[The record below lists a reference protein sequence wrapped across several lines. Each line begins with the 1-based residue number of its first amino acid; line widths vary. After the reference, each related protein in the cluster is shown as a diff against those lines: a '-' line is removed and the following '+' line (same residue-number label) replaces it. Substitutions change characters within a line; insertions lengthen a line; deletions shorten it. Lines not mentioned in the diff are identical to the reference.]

1 MSQLIA
7 EFTKQAK
14 KGSNRMVD
22 GGKKK
27 KKKTTSY
34 QVTLKLLRP
43 LSFNGGAKANTLG
56 PAEL

>member
-22 GGKKK
+22 GKKK
-27 KKKTTSY
+27 KKSTSY

-56 PAEL
+56 PDEL

>member
-1 MSQLIA
+1 MTQLIV

-14 KGSNRMVD
+14 KGSNCMVD
-22 GGKKK
+22 GKKK
-27 KKKTTSY
+27 KKSTSY

-43 LSFNGGAKANTLG
+43 LSFNEGAKANTLG

>member
-27 KKKTTSY
+27 KKTTSY

-43 LSFNGGAKANTLG
+43 LSFNLGAKANTLG

>member
-27 KKKTTSY
+27 KSTSY

-43 LSFNGGAKANTLG
+43 LSFNLGAKANTLG